1 MGFFF
6 FEKIGLE
13 YLDDSKYKD
22 RLQSVTADYLPDD
35 LIAAPAYGQVGAII
49 AAAAATGAQ
58 IKMTDDKS
66 LYPVIL
72 GRQFQFDF
80 RRHPTLGII
89 GAYSQ
94 YTLGVNDENTHTDQK
109 DGARY
114 TKSEVSTPPG
124 KLSLAMKHCRGDI
137 GLEEGMITSFKG
149 VPRTSLNLYKEPHR
163 FQLIERLGDRNRSG
177 DHSLPSLNGL
187 NDVDAYCPII
197 IFFLAATPAYAPSLF
212 PASIL
217 KTKLPLTLVGLNGK
231 YWSAPR
237 LGAFHNSMPPEWPI
251 GQEKPTWEGFHH
263 DRGHDVVL
271 SVDDFDKDEDYDD
284 YHWVKLGYLLMK
296 CDHTVAEV
304 IYRMGMNQ
312 RKDLNTFAKQ
322 PQASKNQENKIDREK
337 HAENDI
343 NTMRKT
349 REGGGGAC
357 TGAVRGDAAVL
368 HVCIN
373 FLRDP
378 CAFLEWFATSSAENQ
393 AQTRRRVHRQLLEVQ
408 GWLGTKER
416 KHVNSRLLLLCKTTV
431 ILLKAQRA
439 ADEDLLPKPFSGPEA
454 PSCLH
459 SHHSNALDQLRDL
472 LKSFGLDEKT
482 SHHVEKI
489 RDFSKENEIG
499 WEGNDM
505 PSEHREYIKL
515 VRDKITEHRSALLR
529 YFSYQ
534 DLVSQ
539 CYVNIYCILERLAI
553 VVACDSS
560 LEDSCPEWERLKEL
574 ESPYDDT
581 DDVIIYRC
589 LMLAIL
595 YRTAPDSEKMLRSG
609 IWDQVVPII

>member
-1 MGFFF
+1 M
-6 FEKIGLE
+6 
-13 YLDDSKYKD
+13 
-22 RLQSVTADYLPDD
+22 
-35 LIAAPAYGQVGAII
+35 
-49 AAAAATGAQ
+49 
-58 IKMTDDKS
+58 
-66 LYPVIL
+66 
-72 GRQFQFDF
+72 
-80 RRHPTLGII
+80 
-89 GAYSQ
+89 
-94 YTLGVNDENTHTDQK
+94 
-109 DGARY
+109 
-114 TKSEVSTPPG
+114 
-124 KLSLAMKHCRGDI
+124 
-137 GLEEGMITSFKG
+137 
-149 VPRTSLNLYKEPHR
+149 
-163 FQLIERLGDRNRSG
+163 
-177 DHSLPSLNGL
+177 
-187 NDVDAYCPII
+187 
-197 IFFLAATPAYAPSLF
+197 
-212 PASIL
+212 
-217 KTKLPLTLVGLNGK
+217 
-231 YWSAPR
+231 
-237 LGAFHNSMPPEWPI
+237 
-251 GQEKPTWEGFHH
+251 
-263 DRGHDVVL
+263 
-271 SVDDFDKDEDYDD
+271 
-284 YHWVKLGYLLMK
+284 
-296 CDHTVAEV
+296 
-304 IYRMGMNQ
+304 
-312 RKDLNTFAKQ
+312 
-322 PQASKNQENKIDREK
+322 
-337 HAENDI
+337 
-343 NTMRKT
+343 
-349 REGGGGAC
+349 
-357 TGAVRGDAAVL
+357 
-368 HVCIN
+368 
-373 FLRDP
+373 
-378 CAFLEWFATSSAENQ
+378 
-393 AQTRRRVHRQLLEVQ
+393 
-408 GWLGTKER
+408 
-416 KHVNSRLLLLCKTTV
+416 
-431 ILLKAQRA
+431 KAQRA